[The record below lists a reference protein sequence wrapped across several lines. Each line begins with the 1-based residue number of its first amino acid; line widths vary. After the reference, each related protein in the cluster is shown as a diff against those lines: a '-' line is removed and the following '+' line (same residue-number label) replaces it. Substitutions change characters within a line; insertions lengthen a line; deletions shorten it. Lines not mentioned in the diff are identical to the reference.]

1 MKVQKRKGIDTMTY
15 QYEVNIYQS
24 EDTCNITKT
33 NNVSQALSLLMD
45 ARCEGIP
52 CEIIDGYTGEVLA
65 HFNMDQT
72 EDYVCP
78 LWNYVIYGWLSFRK
92 NRA

>member
-1 MKVQKRKGIDTMTY
+1 MTY

-33 NNVSQALSLLMD
+33 NNISLALSLLMN
-45 ARCEGIP
+45 AKGSCTP

-65 HFNMDQT
+65 HFNIDQT

-78 LWNYVIYGWLSFRK
+78 LWIYVIYGWRIM